1 MTTKYDTAIVGG
13 GLSGMIAAYEL
24 ASAGESVIL
33 YEAAPELGGF
43 AKSTGKDASF
53 SEHSW
58 RSFGG
63 FYTNLKD
70 VVASIGVAW
79 PSASVS
85 LKPFPHVP
93 FQVTKGDL
101 KMLGRLVR
109 GMATVNLAKY
119 QTLSW
124 YKTNIEGLSP
134 WGTVVLGR
142 FNKSGSDYQDI
153 PFKTIIRVVEMV
165 IAHRASFHI
174 APLSIQEYLIEPLRR
189 KLEELGVD
197 IRLNAPVTSLS
208 PEALGAQTVVSA
220 IPPSAYATLDCS
232 ALYPFSVKKMSKLA
246 YESQH
251 QEISFR
257 MVFRRQLVYP
267 SRVTFDLHES
277 AWGLL
282 LIPCE
287 LYHTEAGWSSS
298 VWSGTCT
305 YMRHRDGH
313 GKLVTECSLQEFR
326 HSVLEQLVE
335 CRELKEWFQKVHVD
349 IRDALETLTDFT
361 IWNAWTEGSDGM
373 LQSSETMTVNSYRE
387 SWSRPMAGCKIG
399 PKVFLAGAH
408 AGTGC
413 DMWLMESAAEAG
425 KRAAIN
431 VLLSKQK
438 DAGRIF
444 LDKHERHPLRFIFL
458 NLGILVG
465 VACLW
470 YTGFR

>member
-1 MTTKYDTAIVGG
+1 MKYDTAVVGG

-24 ASAGESVIL
+24 ALAGESVIL

-58 RSFGG
+58 RSYAD

-70 VVASIGVAW
+70 VVASIGLAW

-85 LKPFPHVP
+85 LTPFPHVP

-101 KMLGRLVR
+101 KMLGRLLR
-109 GMATVNLAKY
+109 GMATVSLAKY

-134 WGTVVLGR
+134 WGTLALGR

-153 PFKTIIRVVEMV
+153 PFKTVIRVVEMV
-165 IAHRASFHI
+165 IAHRAAFHI
-174 APLSIQEYLIEPLRR
+174 APLPIQEYLIEPLQR

-197 IRLNAPVTSLS
+197 IRLNSPVKALS
-208 PEALGAQTVVSA
+208 PEALDAHTVISA
-220 IPPSAYATLDCS
+220 IPPSAYAKLDSS
-232 ALYPFSVKKMSKLA
+232 ALYPFSIKKMNKLA
-246 YESQH
+246 AESQH

-257 MVFRRQLVYP
+257 IIFNRRLVYP
-267 SRVTFDLHES
+267 SRVTFDFHES

-282 LIPCE
+282 IVPCE
-287 LYHTEAGWSSS
+287 MYHTRQTWSSS

-305 YMRHRDGH
+305 YMRRRDRH

-326 HSVLEQLVE
+326 HSVLDQLLE
-335 CRELKEWFQKVHVD
+335 CCELKEWFQKVHVD

-361 IWNAWTEGSDGM
+361 IWNAWAEGTDGV
-373 LQSSETMTVNSYRE
+373 LQSSETMAVNSYRE

-438 DAGRIF
+438 DASRIF
-444 LDKHERHPLRFIFL
+444 LDKHARHPIRFLLF
-458 NLGILVG
+458 NLGIFVS
-465 VACLW
+465 VAYLW
-470 YTGFR
+470 YAGFR